1 MPRMYLKTHNP
12 DLGITDPYE
21 LTQEQF
27 DAAVE
32 LLKEQQPDDHAST
45 GPLYTDEIDG
55 FVDGSMVVGTAW
67 PVNLTYT
74 KGRRRQRP
82 P

>member
-1 MPRMYLKTHNP
+1 MYLMAHQP

-32 LLKEQQPDDHAST
+32 LLKQQKAELISAYWA
-45 GPLYTDEIDG
+45 LYTDEIDG
-55 FVDGSMVVGTAW
+55 FLDGSMVVGTAW
-67 PVNLTYT
+67 PGEPHVHEGPDAPT
-74 KGRRRQRP
+74 RRP
-82 P
+82 